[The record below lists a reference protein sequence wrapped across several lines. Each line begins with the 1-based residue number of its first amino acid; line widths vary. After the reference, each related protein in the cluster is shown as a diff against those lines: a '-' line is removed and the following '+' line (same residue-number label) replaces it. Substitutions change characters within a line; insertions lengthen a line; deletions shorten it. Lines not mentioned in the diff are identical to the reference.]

1 MNIFILDRDP
11 KVAARM
17 QCDKHIVKMILESAQ
32 MMSTAHRIIDGYQER
47 RPSKSGK
54 TMVKY
59 WKLLDEREFHMYKAV
74 HVGHPCTVWTMN
86 NDNNYTWHF
95 DHFVEL
101 CREYTH
107 RYGRVHETDRK
118 LKKHLSHLPKN
129 IKKGFKYATTAFPL
143 AMQHEP
149 QCMMECPVKSYRAYY
164 KTKATRF
171 NMVWTKRETPEWFYD
186 K

>member
-1 MNIFILDRDP
+1 VNIFILDRDP

-118 LKKHLSHLPKN
+118 LRKHLSHLPKN

-164 KTKATRF
+164 KTKAAQF